1 MMWWGGEGGEMG
13 QSVSVT
19 PGAYHPEIQISEN
32 PQKLYILVARRA
44 NVDFK
49 FWPAKKVYCLNQ
61 RYHISS

>member
-49 FWPAKKVYCLNQ
+49 FWHVLA
-61 RYHISS
+61 

>member
-32 PQKLYILVARRA
+32 PPKIVHFSCQAGFQVLA
-44 NVDFK
+44 
-49 FWPAKKVYCLNQ
+49 CLT
-61 RYHISS
+61 I